1 MRQAWEMSPTHY
13 NIYSHYNI
21 YRYVEGILMFLSYG
35 IPLDGV
41 FKIQKIQ
48 GW

>member
-1 MRQAWEMSPTHY
+1 MRQVWE
-13 NIYSHYNI
+13 IADAYSLYI

-35 IPLDGV
+35 IPLGGV

>member
-1 MRQAWEMSPTHY
+1 MRQVWEIADAYSLY
-13 NIYSHYNI
+13 IY
-21 YRYVEGILMFLSYG
+21 VGGILMFLSYG
-35 IPLDGV
+35 IPLSGV